1 MNEVPPRFP
10 GGFSG
15 DLCRSQ
21 PFFLLLS
28 HAAFPQPSLYVED
41 FRSFHI
47 LPVYYWLHLL
57 AKSLFFASLKGP
69 HGQLSHLYFPFL
81 PQVGTFVRYVT
92 LTGSLCLMDQFHLEV
107 PWKLSS
113 YTVVQAPRTRASG
126 NQSLRLPL
134 PLNTTSQHLCLAFY
148 Y

>member
-15 DLCRSQ
+15 DLCRFSQ
-21 PFFLLLS
+21 PFSLLLS
-28 HAAFPQPSLYVED
+28 HAAFPQPSLCVED

-47 LPVYYWLHLL
+47 LPVYSWLHLL

-92 LTGSLCLMDQFHLEV
+92 LTGSLCLWDQFHLISERSAMEALFLHCG
-107 PWKLSS
+107 PG
-113 YTVVQAPRTRASG
+113 P
-126 NQSLRLPL
+126 
-134 PLNTTSQHLCLAFY
+134 
-148 Y
+148 